1 MSSLAGQAGA
11 SAPRMRTD
19 AFTGAVSRWATADA
33 AVTAGVAATLA
44 LLAFVAQGGVAIE
57 SNTWANVA
65 LVAAGSLLGAVAIAG
80 PARHA
85 RPGPLHGAAPL
96 AALGVLTVFGTLSI
110 VWSLAPADSW
120 IEANRA
126 FAYLAAFGGGLA
138 LARLAGGRWGAVLN
152 GLALGCV
159 IVCAGALATKV
170 FPEALAED
178 EIFARLRAPFGYW
191 NSVGLMAALGVPP
204 LLWLGARRS
213 GHAAAGALA
222 YPGIALLLVCLMLAY
237 SRGALLALLAGLAF
251 WFVLVPLRLRGATV
265 LLVSGAGAALVVAWA
280 FGQDGLT
287 KDRLEMYLRSDA
299 GHELGLLL
307 VVLTAAMLAAGLAI
321 GFAASRRP
329 PSEAVRHRAGQ
340 ALIAGCALVLVGA
353 FVAVATG
360 PGGIGGQ
367 VDKLTDPDA
376 RTPAN
381 SPNRLTETSSVRARY
396 YREAFKVHADSPWV
410 GAGAG
415 AYGVARKRYRTSD
428 IDVQHAHGYAVQ
440 QLADL
445 GWAGLA
451 LSLAAL
457 AAWLAAAAAA
467 LGLRRRDRGLP
478 WDAERVGLA
487 TLATVVLVFGV
498 HSLIDWT
505 WFVPAN
511 AVAALIAAGWVAGR
525 GPLRARLAS
534 EGPTGIL
541 PAAERAGLVS
551 ETRRWSLR
559 DRLTRWRPDPYR
571 TGVAAGVLVTGVIV
585 SWAIVQPLRA
595 VHAGDAAVAR
605 LQDGAYDAAADIA
618 LIGTRRNPV
627 SVEPWWELATAA
639 AYDGQSA
646 TAARALEKA
655 VEIQPANAE
664 AWRRLGRYRL
674 SALRDPASALLAFRA
689 AYHLDPQSPDSTSD
703 LLEASRAVTAG

>member
-1 MSSLAGQAGA
+1 VSTLAGSAGA
-11 SAPRMRTD
+11 ARPKLRSSAV
-19 AFTGAVSRWATADA
+19 TGALARWATADT

-44 LLAFVAQGGVAIE
+44 LLAFVAQGGVAVE
-57 SNTWANVA
+57 PNTWAEVA
-65 LVAAGSLLGAVAIAG
+65 LVAAGGLLGAVAIAA

-85 RPGPLHGAAPL
+85 RPAPAHGAVAL
-96 AALGVLTVFGTLSI
+96 AALGVLTVFTTLSI
-110 VWSLAPADSW
+110 GWSLAPGDSW
-120 IEANRA
+120 LEANRT
-126 FAYLAAFGGGLA
+126 FAYLAAFGGALA
-138 LARLAGGRWGAVLN
+138 LSRLVPGRWAAALH

-170 FPEALAED
+170 FPEALAKD

-222 YPGIALLLVCLMLAY
+222 YPGIALLLVCLMLSY
-237 SRGALLALLAGLAF
+237 SRGALLALLAGLAV
-251 WFVLVPLRLRGATV
+251 WFAIVPLRLRGATV
-265 LLVSGAGAALVVAWA
+265 LVVSGLGAALVTAWA

-287 KDRLEMYLRSDA
+287 KDRLEMYVRSDA

-307 VVLTAAMLAAGLAI
+307 VVLSVVMAAAGLAI
-321 GFAASRRP
+321 GFAAAWRP
-329 PSEAVRHRAGQ
+329 PSDAVRHRAGQ
-340 ALIAGCALVLVGA
+340 ALIGACALALVGA
-353 FVAVATG
+353 FLAIATG
-360 PGGIGGQ
+360 PGGLGGQ
-367 VDKLTDPDA
+367 IDKLTDPDA

-396 YREAFKVHADSPWV
+396 WREAFKVHAQSPWV

-445 GWAGLA
+445 GWAGLL

-457 AAWLAAAAAA
+457 AAWLAAAASA

-487 TLATVVLVFGV
+487 TLAVVVLVFGV

-511 AVAALIAAGWVAGR
+511 AVAGLLAAGWQIGSASCRGR
-525 GPLRARLAS
+525 
-534 EGPTGIL
+534 
-541 PAAERAGLVS
+541 V
-551 ETRRWSLR
+551 
-559 DRLTRWRPDPYR
+559 
-571 TGVAAGVLVTGVIV
+571 
-585 SWAIVQPLRA
+585 
-595 VHAGDAAVAR
+595 
-605 LQDGAYDAAADIA
+605 
-618 LIGTRRNPV
+618 
-627 SVEPWWELATAA
+627 
-639 AYDGQSA
+639 
-646 TAARALEKA
+646 
-655 VEIQPANAE
+655 
-664 AWRRLGRYRL
+664 
-674 SALRDPASALLAFRA
+674 
-689 AYHLDPQSPDSTSD
+689 
-703 LLEASRAVTAG
+703 